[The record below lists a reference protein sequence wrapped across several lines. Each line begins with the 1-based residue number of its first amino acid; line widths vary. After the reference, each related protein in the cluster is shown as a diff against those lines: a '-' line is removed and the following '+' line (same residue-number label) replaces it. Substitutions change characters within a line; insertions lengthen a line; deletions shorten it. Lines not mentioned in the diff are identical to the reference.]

1 LKNHLL
7 GSLENH
13 FPQFVAATTTIAEGG
28 LWGDGVI

>member
-7 GSLENH
+7 GSLKNH
-13 FPQFVAATTTIAEGG
+13 IQFVAATTTIAEGG